1 MLKDA
6 LRRRRKEVGFTQAD
20 LAGKLGCGIAT
31 VQNWEHGKNVPEGAY
46 GMKICEILGMS
57 MDELYFGR
65 KRLNLS
71 HKYPNLGEG
80 EIEYILETLNRAKP
94 GKEATYEDIM
104 NKIDRAAGEYRRN
117 Q

>member
-6 LRRRRKEVGFTQAD
+6 LRRRRKEAGLTQAE
-20 LAGKLGCGIAT
+20 LADKLGCGIAT
-31 VQNWEHGKNVPEGAY
+31 LQNWEHGKNVPEGAY
-46 GMKICEILGMS
+46 GMKVCEILGMS

-65 KRLNLS
+65 ERLNLS

-94 GKEATYEDIM
+94 GKESTYQDIM
-104 NKIDRAAGEYRRN
+104 AKIHVAAGEYRIN